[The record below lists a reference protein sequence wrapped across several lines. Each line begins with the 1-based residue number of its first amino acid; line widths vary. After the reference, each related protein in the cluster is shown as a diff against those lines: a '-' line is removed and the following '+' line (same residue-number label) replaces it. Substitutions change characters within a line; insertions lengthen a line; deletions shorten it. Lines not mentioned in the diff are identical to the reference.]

1 MDIAIPPTKDAL
13 LKLVSNVP
21 SNAARAVSNAI
32 NEFERKISGKTAIRT
47 GKGFTLFIL
56 TEDIDDSIKMVDS
69 LEKPGLLTDVAVVRV
84 KQNKKQE
91 DGFLGAMM
99 ERMAASLIAPMTS
112 LFLQPVASSQVNAIT
127 GKDRSYKSRK
137 RARSWLLC
145 HYQCYL

>member
-1 MDIAIPPTKDAL
+1 MDIAIPSTKDAL

-32 NEFERKISGKTAIRT
+32 NEFEKKISGKTAIRT

-56 TEDIDDSIKMVDS
+56 TEDIDDSIKIVDS
-69 LEKPGLLTDVAVVRV
+69 LEKPGLLTDVAIVRV

-99 ERMAASLIAPMTS
+99 ERMATSLIAPMTS
-112 LFLQPVASSQVNAIT
+112 LFLQPVASS
-127 GKDRSYKSRK
+127 
-137 RARSWLLC
+137 
-145 HYQCYL
+145 

>member
-1 MDIAIPPTKDAL
+1 M

-32 NEFERKISGKTAIRT
+32 NEFERKKRWKNSHKT

-56 TEDIDDSIKMVDS
+56 TEDIDDSIKIVDS
-69 LEKPGLLTDVAVVRV
+69 LEKPGLLTDVAIVRV

-99 ERMAASLIAPMTS
+99 ERMATSLIAPMTS
-112 LFLQPVASSQVNAIT
+112 LLLQPVASS
-127 GKDRSYKSRK
+127 
-137 RARSWLLC
+137 
-145 HYQCYL
+145 

>member
-1 MDIAIPPTKDAL
+1 MIGKSVNKKLMDVAIPSTKDAL
-13 LKLVSNVP
+13 LKLVSNVT
-21 SNAARAVSNAI
+21 SNAASAASNAI

-112 LFLQPVASSQVNAIT
+112 LFLQPVASS
-127 GKDRSYKSRK
+127 
-137 RARSWLLC
+137 
-145 HYQCYL
+145 